1 MKSDFETSEKR
12 HLSTDSQPDMLPDY
26 SGGMSEAERALLH
39 GHVDGEV
46 GGEGDGQLRGEGDG
60 QLRDE
65 RGDATGGLRDELGA
79 GQLGAHVRAA
89 LAWHESP
96 KRSQGWDLHT
106 HTVFSDGQC
115 TPSEAIELAKNAGIA
130 GIALTDHDSAQGWSE
145 AEKRARELNMPL
157 IRGTEITAEWGHTS
171 VHMLAWLYDPTNEAL
186 AELFRTTRINRVRR
200 TKKMVEMMGKKYPIT
215 WEDVLKQAGG
225 TAQTTIGRP
234 HIADTLVA
242 KGLFATRSE
251 AFLGPVSSKSEF
263 YLPVISPQV
272 DEVITTVKDAGGVV
286 AIAHAGS
293 FARNK
298 EILSDQDIRHFADL
312 GLDALEVW
320 HRENSPEQRVRLLKL
335 ASRLGLLATGGS
347 DWHGPHGKPNL
358 LGENLTDPQTLQA
371 IVTRGVLP
379 VVE

>member
-1 MKSDFETSEKR
+1 
-12 HLSTDSQPDMLPDY
+12 MLPDY
-26 SGGMSEAERALLH
+26 SGSMSEAERALLH

-46 GGEGDGQLRGEGDG
+46 SDEGDGQLRG
-60 QLRDE
+60 E
-65 RGDATGGLRDELGA
+65 RGDATGGLRAELGA
-79 GQLGAHVRAA
+79 GQLGTHVRAA

-96 KRSQGWDLHT
+96 EHSQGWDLHT

-115 TPSEAIELAKNAGIA
+115 TPGEAIELAKNAGIA

-145 AEKRARELNMPL
+145 AEKHARELNMPL

-234 HIADTLVA
+234 HIADTLVE

-272 DEVITTVKDAGGVV
+272 DEVITAVKDAGGVV

-371 IVTRGVLP
+371 IVTRGVLS